1 LKVEMKHFILS
12 ILDDPIVSR
21 VFGEAGFRSC
31 DIKMAIVHPPV
42 IQSSKFSRAGCA
54 PVFLCN
60 LPGSNS
66 TVPGRPPGFSFPF
79 SSGLD
84 DDVGDDDV
92 CRRIGEALVRRE
104 GKGRNLLL
112 VGVYASKALKGF
124 VDSVNK
130 DNKGGV
136 LPSEISGV
144 SVISVED
151 EVIHFVSEGG
161 GDKEKMRL
169 KFDELGQELERCSG
183 PGIVVNIGDLKVLVG
198 ENVCRDALSY
208 LVSKLTGLLEGF
220 REKIWLVGAADSYDT
235 YLKSVG
241 RFSGVEKDWDLRI
254 LPITSYK
261 SPIGGF
267 GTKSR

>member
-1 LKVEMKHFILS
+1 
-12 ILDDPIVSR
+12 
-21 VFGEAGFRSC
+21 
-31 DIKMAIVHPPV
+31 
-42 IQSSKFSRAGCA
+42 
-54 PVFLCN
+54 
-60 LPGSNS
+60 
-66 TVPGRPPGFSFPF
+66 
-79 SSGLD
+79 
-84 DDVGDDDV
+84 
-92 CRRIGEALVRRE
+92 VRRE

-112 VGVYASKALKGF
+112 VGVYASNALKGF